1 MALAMPPAPPQSS
14 PHADEQIETMESLR
28 VALAAARAEAAE
40 AQVRFR
46 HAESTFGE
54 AQRLSRTGSFSWW
67 SEHGGMCWSPG
78 TALILEL
85 PPSQAPSLDAALARV
100 HPDNLDDARH
110 HIAAAVSAKHDLD
123 LETRLLMPGGEVK
136 HMRVAARARHTAGS
150 VEYHGVMI
158 DITEQ
163 KLTLESLESALAET
177 RRLKDQFHAAVDTI
191 PGLVWTSQPDGN
203 VDYLNQRWLEYT
215 GLPLGEARGEGWQ
228 KAIHPEDL
236 PGLTHYWRALLQ
248 TGQPGEYEARLRR
261 HDGAFR
267 WFLFRAVPSL
277 DVHGTVIKWYGTNTD
292 IEAVRASEH
301 VARGQLE
308 TLKRTLTLLTQE
320 SEADKLLQHVLR
332 LMAEQLDA
340 HGVAVWDRS
349 LEGDLTLLHTFET
362 LAPDGSHGQAGPSS
376 AVTLNTQ
383 GHPVWKEMMRTGV
396 DCVLGD
402 LASTPPRVR
411 LAFQDDT
418 TWLPWTGPGSEGLPA
433 ELRQSLAAASIVSS
447 LTVPM
452 LIGGVVG
459 GAITL
464 RFQGKRDLRSE
475 EIELARALAHQAML
489 ALQLT
494 RLARDSREAAVME
507 ERNRLARD
515 IHDTLAQGFTGVIMQ
530 LQAARGAAERA
541 NLAAATQH
549 IQRAEDLARQSLGEA
564 RRSVR
569 ALRPRSLL
577 HGTLGMAMDE
587 MLKQMTSGT
596 GLKAEFHLE
605 GEPHPLPPA
614 WEDTLLRVVQE
625 SLTNTLKHSGA
636 RAFHATLAFV
646 TNGVRLRLTD
656 DGCGFDA
663 HDRRQGLG
671 LLGMQERIDR
681 IRGRCSVVSR
691 PAAGTAITVELDSDG
706 APA

>member
-1 MALAMPPAPPQSS
+1 MSPAPTQSG
-14 PHADEQIETMESLR
+14 HAADEKPETMESLR
-28 VALAAARAEAAE
+28 QALAVARAEAAE

-54 AQRLSRTGSFSWW
+54 AQRLSKTGSFSWW
-67 SEHGGMCWSPG
+67 NEHGGMCWSPG
-78 TALILEL
+78 TALILGVAKG
-85 PPSQAPSLDAALARV
+85 QAPSLEAARARV
-100 HPDNLDDARH
+100 HPDDLEEALH
-110 HIAAAVSAKHDLD
+110 KIADAVSAKRDLD
-123 LETRLLMPGGEVK
+123 FETRLLMPGGQIK
-136 HMRVAARARHTAGS
+136 HVRVAARARHVEGS
-150 VEYHGVMI
+150 VEYHGVMM
-158 DITEQ
+158 DITAQ
-163 KLTLESLESALAET
+163 KLTRQSLESALAET
-177 RRLKDQFHAAVDTI
+177 RRLKDQFHVAVDTI

-215 GLPLGEARGEGWQ
+215 GMPLGEARDQGWQ

-236 PGLTHYWRALLQ
+236 PGLARYWRTLLQ
-248 TGQPGEYEARLRR
+248 AGYPGEYEARLRR

-267 WFLFRAVPSL
+267 WFLFRAVPLL
-277 DVHGTVIKWYGTNTD
+277 DANGAVIKWYGTNTD

-301 VARGQLE
+301 VARGQLD

-332 LMAEQLDA
+332 LMAEQLGA
-340 HGVAVWDRS
+340 QGIAVWDRNPD
-349 LEGDLTLLHTFET
+349 GDLSLIHTFET
-362 LAPDGSHGQAGPSS
+362 QAMAKDEGQAGLSG
-376 AVTLNTQ
+376 AVALATHS
-383 GHPVWKEMMRTGV
+383 HPVWEEMMRTGG

-402 LASTPPRVR
+402 LSSTPPRLR
-411 LAFQDDT
+411 LASRAEAK
-418 TWLPWTGPGSEGLPA
+418 WLPWTGLGLGGLPMA
-433 ELRQSLAAASIVSS
+433 LQQSLAAAGVLSS

-464 RFQGKRDLRSE
+464 RFQGKRELRSE

-494 RLARDSREAAVME
+494 RLARESREAAVME

-530 LQAARGAAERA
+530 LQAARGAGERG
-541 NLAAATQH
+541 NIGAATQH

-577 HGTLGMAMDE
+577 HGSLCMAMED

-596 GLKAEFHLE
+596 SLKAEFHLE
-605 GEPHPLPPA
+605 GEPRQLPRG
-614 WEDTLLRVVQE
+614 WEEALLRVAQE
-625 SLTNTLKHSGA
+625 SLTNTLKHAGA
-636 RAFHATLAFV
+636 KSFHATLTFF
-646 TNGVRLRLTD
+646 TEGVRLRLMD
-656 DGCGFDA
+656 DGNGFDSQGP
-663 HDRRQGLG
+663 REGLG
-671 LLGMQERIDR
+671 LLGMRERIDR
-681 IRGRCSVVSR
+681 LRGRFSLVSQ
-691 PAAGTAITVELDSDG
+691 PQAGTAITVALEIAG
-706 APA
+706 PHA